1 MNNQNCREFDSKAF
15 LTMVLSIVIIVGVIA
30 VFSVSKPKKT
40 VVKQIP
46 QIRQELSDIVNEK
59 P

>member
-1 MNNQNCREFDSKAF
+1 MNNQNGREFDSKAF
-15 LTMVLSIVIIVGVIA
+15 LTMALSIIIIVGIIA
-30 VFSVSKPKKT
+30 VFSVTKPKKT
-40 VVKQIP
+40 VVKQTP